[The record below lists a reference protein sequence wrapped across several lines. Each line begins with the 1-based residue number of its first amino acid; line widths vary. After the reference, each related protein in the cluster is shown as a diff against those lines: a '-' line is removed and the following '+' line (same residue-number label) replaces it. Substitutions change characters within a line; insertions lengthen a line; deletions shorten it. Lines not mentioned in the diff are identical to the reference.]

1 MKTVVL
7 GHHKKEY
14 LIQLNYYA
22 KKLEAEDMTVHP
34 DGSITLTCEDGY
46 ICERYQPTAKELN
59 RR

>member
-1 MKTVVL
+1 MTTIVL
-7 GHHKKEY
+7 GHHNKEY

-22 KKLEAEDMTVHP
+22 KRLEAEEMTVHM

-46 ICERYQPTAKELN
+46 ICERYHPTAKELN

>member
-7 GHHKKEY
+7 GRHKKEY
-14 LIQLNYYA
+14 LIQLNHYA
-22 KKLEAEDMTVHP
+22 KRLEAEDMTVHT

-46 ICERYQPTAKELN
+46 ICERYHPTAKELN